1 MAENIESGYG
11 VSSGDEEPAATTP
24 LLGRGPV
31 TLKWLKLDQ
40 RDFLNK
46 RTVAGICGLLA
57 IAMLTICGVNLA
69 YLSEELQE
77 VPKASMKA
85 SLVAIDDQGVHIRV
99 SGNVLMDFD
108 SAVHGRIRQG
118 VAKVAAN
125 VIKRVVVEADAVD
138 MVLVPD
144 DPGKFCEL
152 HQLEQNS

>member
-1 MAENIESGYG
+1 MAENIESGHG
-11 VSSGDEEPAATTP
+11 VFTGDEEPAATMP

-31 TLKWLKLDQ
+31 TKKWFKLDQ

-57 IAMLTICGVNLA
+57 IAMLIICGVNLA
-69 YLSEELQE
+69 YLSQELQE

-99 SGNVLMDFD
+99 SGNILMDFD
-108 SAVHGRIRQG
+108 SAVHGRIRRG
-118 VAKVAAN
+118 VAKMAAK
-125 VIKRVVVEADAVD
+125 VVKRVVVEADAID

-144 DPGKFCEL
+144 EPGRSASDTNWNK
-152 HQLEQNS
+152 